1 MEGKQSLG
9 FRSHILICRCYRI
22 DADAGPHLC
31 CTSCGCLLGVS
42 AAQIASLYSVPMSA
56 WRLILRMVKL
66 LDGNA
71 TQANTLAVCQ
81 CCGRHLLQSLEYANA
96 SCIWL
101 KLDLSLSMK
110 EHWNQQKQSWKSGVM
125 HNYCIAHLVQVAK
138 GEFLF
143 HSIENV
149 CHIYVNLTSFFNIIP
164 RNKTF
169 WDISKKHLNSFMLSF

>member
-71 TQANTLAVCQ
+71 TQANTLAACQ
-81 CCGRHLLQSLEYANA
+81 CCCRHLLQSLEYANV

-101 KLDLSLSMK
+101 KLDLSLSH
-110 EHWNQQKQSWKSGVM
+110 ERTLKSTKTIMEVRC
-125 HNYCIAHLVQVAK
+125 NAQLLYCTFSTGGQGWISLPLHRKRLPYLCK
-138 GEFLF
+138 
-143 HSIENV
+143 
-149 CHIYVNLTSFFNIIP
+149 FNII
-164 RNKTF
+164 F
-169 WDISKKHLNSFMLSF
+169 